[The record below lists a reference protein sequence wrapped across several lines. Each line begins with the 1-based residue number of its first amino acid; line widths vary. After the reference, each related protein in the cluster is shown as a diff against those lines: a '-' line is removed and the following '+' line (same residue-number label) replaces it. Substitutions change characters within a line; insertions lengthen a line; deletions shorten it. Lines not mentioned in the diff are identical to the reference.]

1 MVAQLCIV
9 ADDILELISIARSA
23 LGVRLCFHYKQYHL
37 HANHDKHAG
46 FHKFV
51 GYRQTISSCQP

>member
-1 MVAQLCIV
+1 MVAQFCIV
-9 ADDILELISIARSA
+9 ADDTLELISAARSA
-23 LGVRLCFHYKQYHL
+23 LGVRLCSHHKQYHL

-51 GYRQTISSCQP
+51 GYRRTIS